1 MAFDHQEE
9 EQLASLKAWWAR
21 YGNAATWVLVAGLA
35 AYSGWTGWQYYQ
47 RTQAVEASALYDELQ
62 ASVGKD
68 NAKVQRAAGDIES
81 RYGRTLYAQMA
92 ALTAA
97 KSAFDANDLKT
108 AKARLQWVIEHG
120 NDEYQAVAKIRL
132 AGVLLDEKAYDAALK
147 ALDGNV
153 PAKFAAAISDRK
165 GDVLAAQNKLAE
177 ARAAYQAALAG
188 TNEKNPARQLIELKL
203 EAVGGT
209 VPEPKPAAA

>member
-35 AYSGWTGWQYYQ
+35 AYSGWAGWQYYQ

-62 ASVGKD
+62 SSVGKD

-97 KSAFDANDLKT
+97 KSAFEANDLKT
-108 AKARLQWVIEHG
+108 AKAKLQWVIEHG

-147 ALDGNV
+147 ALDGKV
-153 PAKFAAAISDRK
+153 PEKFTAAVSDRK

-188 TNEKNPARQLIELKL
+188 TDEKNPARQLIELKL